1 MKTFKQFLE
10 EALDSS
16 YEHKYEGP
24 LDAAKGNYAQHNY
37 SFTPDKKSRIAVSID
52 HGTDTDGKVR
62 GIVSFHR
69 HSDRSEGMTHEHP
82 KTAARVLGTVRKILQ
97 SHAKEHDIHEY
108 DFKADRNETSRVS
121 LYKKL
126 TQKSGGEERSLNDKK
141 YASFRIKIPKDS

>member
-24 LDAAKGNYAQHNY
+24 FDVSKGNYAHHNY
-37 SFTPDKKSRIAVSID
+37 SITPDKKSKIALSID
-52 HGTDTDGKVR
+52 HRPDDDGKVR
-62 GIVSFHR
+62 GILSFR
-69 HSDRSEGMTHEHP
+69 RQNDWNEGMTGEHP
-82 KTAARVLGTVRKILQ
+82 KTAARVLGTVKKILQ
-97 SHAKEHDIHEY
+97 RHAKEHGVHEY

-121 LYKKL
+121 LYRKL
-126 TQKSGGEERSLNDKK
+126 AQKSGGGERSTNDKS